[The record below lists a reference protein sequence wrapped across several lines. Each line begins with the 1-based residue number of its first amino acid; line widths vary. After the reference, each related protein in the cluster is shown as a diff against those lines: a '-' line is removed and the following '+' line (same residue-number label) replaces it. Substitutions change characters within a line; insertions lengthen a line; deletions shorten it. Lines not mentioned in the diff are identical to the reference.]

1 MSVAEDTNRKESED
15 NKDIIDKDTLIYLGV
30 GAGGLALAG
39 VLAMVGMN
47 WMKEQDQQ
55 KKKMIMQQQMLDR
68 HKQEILMRQQ
78 MRQRQQQQDQ
88 EGGWPNTIP
97 RNTVP
102 QQSPVMELP
111 SEGEEGEEDRE
122 DQFVGYRHQQP
133 PPTAYNTNEQKFLIS
148 DDPMNNY
155 GGGSNYPVIDPS
167 SSPQQIGNKISRVMS
182 MDGNNVPQQ
191 PQQQQPY
198 QIRTPSSGNSSSSN
212 DDNEDFSDLF

>member
-1 MSVAEDTNRKESED
+1 MSVAGEDINRKEED
-15 NKDIIDKDTLIYLGV
+15 NNKDIIDKDTLIYLGV

-55 KKKMIMQQQMLDR
+55 KKKMVMQQQMLDR
-68 HKQEILMRQQ
+68 HKQEVLMRQQ

-97 RNTVP
+97 RNTIP
-102 QQSPVMELP
+102 QQQSPIMELP
-111 SEGEEGEEDRE
+111 SEGEEQQE

-148 DDPMNNY
+148 DDPMDNY
-155 GGGSNYPVIDPS
+155 GGRSNYPVIDPS

-182 MDGNNVPQQ
+182 LDGNNI
-191 PQQQQPY
+191 PQQQQQPQY
-198 QIRTPSSGNSSSSN
+198 QIRTPSSGSS